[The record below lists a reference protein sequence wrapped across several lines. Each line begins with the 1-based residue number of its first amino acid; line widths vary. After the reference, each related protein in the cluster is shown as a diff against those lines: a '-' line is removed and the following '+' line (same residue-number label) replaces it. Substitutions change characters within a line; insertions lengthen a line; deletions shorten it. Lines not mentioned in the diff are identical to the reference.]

1 MNRRDLVLGL
11 ATGGAPKGYV
21 PAAFF
26 LHFDADHHR
35 GQAAVDRH
43 LEYFR
48 ATGMDL
54 VKIQY
59 EHPFPRLE
67 QIRQPRDWMRVP
79 RYGPDFYVE
88 PLAVVEG
95 LVKAAKSEAPVVLT
109 LYSPLMLAAQATS
122 RELVTDHLGK
132 EPEAVRTGLQII
144 AESVLV
150 LVRECARRGLDGFYA
165 STQGGE
171 SGRFQQPGVF
181 AEYIKPVDLMVMNE
195 INRLCPF
202 NILHVCDY
210 HGVYG
215 DLAPYVDYPGAI
227 VNCGTRLSSGPIQP
241 AAIAKMF
248 RRPFLGGMDRHGVL
262 ATGSPSDIRRE
273 VRDVL
278 RQAPARF
285 MLGAD
290 CTVPS
295 DTPWENLKTAIA
307 EAHGETGRS

>member
-11 ATGGAPKGYV
+11 VTDGVRKGYV

-35 GQAAVDRH
+35 GQAAVDKH

-67 QIRQPRDWMRVP
+67 QIRQPRDWAGVP
-79 RYGPDFYVE
+79 RYGKDFFAD
-88 PLAVVEG
+88 PLGVVEG
-95 LVKAAKSEAPVVLT
+95 LVKAAKSEALVVLT

-122 RELVTDHLGK
+122 RELVTEHL
-132 EPEAVRTGLQII
+132 ERDPESVKKGLEII

-150 LVRECARRGLDGFYA
+150 LVRECARLGLDGFYA

-171 SGRFQQPGVF
+171 SGRFKDRGLF
-181 AEYIKPVDLMVMNE
+181 ARYIKPVDLMVMTE

-210 HGVYG
+210 HGVYD
-215 DLAPYVDYPGAI
+215 DLAPYLDYPGTI
-227 VNCGTRLSSGPIQP
+227 VNCGTRLSSGPLQP
-241 AAIAKMF
+241 AAIAQMF

-262 ATGSPSDIRRE
+262 VSGSASDIRRE
-273 VRDVL
+273 VREVI
-278 RQAPARF
+278 RQAPSRF

-295 DTPWENLKTAIA
+295 DTPWQNLKTAIA
-307 EAHGETGRS
+307 EAHEENGRA